1 VTIISALTREGVIGK
16 DNAMPWHISEDS
28 KLFKKLTLGGTLIMG
43 RKTFES
49 IGSQPLPRR
58 KHIIV
63 SRSMPET
70 EGIEIC
76 RTLEDAVNKAGAYE
90 KDVFCIG
97 GSEIYRQMLPIANRL
112 FLSYVKEEYP
122 GDTYFPEFD
131 LGEWQVVREEDHEE
145 FTFVE
150 YERKNP
156 T

>member
-1 VTIISALTREGVIGK
+1 VTIISALTRKGVIGK
-16 DNAMPWHISEDS
+16 DNAMPWHISEES

-49 IGSQPLPRR
+49 FGSRPLPRR

-70 EGIEIC
+70 EGVDIC
-76 RTLEDAVNKAGAYE
+76 RTLKDAVDKAGAYE

-97 GSEIYRQMLPIANRL
+97 GSEIYRQMLPKTNRL
-112 FLSYVKEEYP
+112 YLSYVKEDYP
-122 GDTYFPEFD
+122 GDIYFPEFD
-131 LGEWQVVREEDHEE
+131 LEEWQVVREEDHKE